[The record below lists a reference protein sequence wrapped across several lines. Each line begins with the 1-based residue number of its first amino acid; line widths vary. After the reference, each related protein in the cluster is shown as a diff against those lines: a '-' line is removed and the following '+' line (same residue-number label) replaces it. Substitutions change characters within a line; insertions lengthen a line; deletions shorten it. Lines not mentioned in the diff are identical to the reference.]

1 MGSSPTRGTINLCDM
16 RVHTTYYDTDMHG
29 NLVTEEVAVD
39 YYFDEWADFD
49 D

>member
-1 MGSSPTRGTINLCDM
+1 
-16 RVHTTYYDTDMHG
+16 MHG